1 MPILVLGVAFVIN
14 FFGHCV
20 VAKWFPTDR
29 AEAYGFGSMVPDFA
43 LMARSKLAKPATTDA
58 AVADGIALHHRT
70 DAAFHGLPVVLGL
83 MRELGERLAA
93 YGCARGPARATGH
106 IGIELLLDGE
116 LASDTS
122 NAQAYISALTTQSSV
137 LRWDADDD
145 VDGAAAM
152 AQLHQRLIAFGVPY
166 DLARTD
172 SIVHRLQRMLHDR
185 PRLAP
190 SAQDLLAM
198 QRAIDD
204 LRQRCVVATPTV
216 LRSLRAGL
224 GLDT

>member
-1 MPILVLGVAFVIN
+1 MN

-20 VAKWFPTDR
+20 VATWFPTGR
-29 AEAYGFGSMVPDFA
+29 AAAHGFGSMVPDFA
-43 LMARSKLAKPATTDA
+43 AMTRAKLASPATTDA
-58 AVADGIALHHRT
+58 AVAAGIDLHHRT

-116 LASDTS
+116 LASDARH
-122 NAQAYISALTTQSSV
+122 AQAYMSALTTESSV
-137 LRWDADDD
+137 LRWDAEAD
-145 VDGAAAM
+145 VDGATTM
-152 AQLHQRLIAFGVPY
+152 AQLQQRLVGHGIPH
-166 DLARTD
+166 DLQHTE

-190 SAQDLLAM
+190 SAADLVAM
-198 QRAIDD
+198 QRALDD
-204 LRQRCVVATPTV
+204 QRQRCVVATPTV
-216 LRSLRAGL
+216 MRDLRAAL
-224 GLDT
+224 GLVDSGW